1 MGRRRALFLLRRL
14 LETRKLKLQE
24 KRDEVCGLPSC
35 EPPDRVTPLGL
46 WTTPLSE
53 PLCASGYGALGGGA
67 QAPGGRLRKRA
78 PRRGPCQ
85 VEARL
90 PAAAPGLLATP
101 QPGLES
107 CLSFFVSDF

>member
-1 MGRRRALFLLRRL
+1 MRSVASPPVSLQTELLHWAF
-14 LETRKLKLQE
+14 
-24 KRDEVCGLPSC
+24 GLPPSAS
-35 EPPDRVTPLGL
+35 PSVPLATVPSAG
-46 WTTPLSE
+46 E
-53 PLCASGYGALGGGA
+53 A
-67 QAPGGRLRKRA
+67 QAPEGRLRKRA

>member
-1 MGRRRALFLLRRL
+1 MRSVASPPVSPQRELLHWAFGPPPSVSPSVPLATVPSAGEPGSRGAGTGNGRH
-14 LETRKLKLQE
+14 
-24 KRDEVCGLPSC
+24 DG
-35 EPPDRVTPLGL
+35 
-46 WTTPLSE
+46 
-53 PLCASGYGALGGGA
+53 
-67 QAPGGRLRKRA
+67 
-78 PRRGPCQ
+78 GPCQ